1 MFKKF
6 MDNLTN
12 ALGIT
17 SNKISELIKGSNQ
30 YINSV
35 ENVTKEIKKTVAA
48 LKGYAETETPSLG
61 QAVGSLASTFE
72 IIEKENTEKV
82 KRLREEY
89 IAPLNDLLIG
99 LQKLQTE
106 QDEAQKATRELE
118 KAEKHLNK
126 VQSKPKEKLKPN
138 EIQTA
143 ETELKAAK
151 DKAAKEEGDVKV
163 ATEDFNKVKL
173 ESMQTILKN
182 MVDIET
188 VFHKKILDSV
198 ATVKVKA
205 DAIKVEEESK
215 I

>member
-6 MDNLTN
+6 MDNLTS

-30 YINSV
+30 YTNAV
-35 ENVTKEIKKTVAA
+35 ENVTKEIKKTVVA
-48 LKGYAETETPSLG
+48 LKDYAETETPSLG

-72 IIEKENTEKV
+72 IIENENTEKV

-89 IAPLNDLLIG
+89 IAPLNDLLIIF
-99 LQKLQTE
+99 QKFQTE
-106 QDEAQKATRELE
+106 QSEAQKASKALE
-118 KAEKHLNK
+118 KAEKHLSK

-143 ETELKAAK
+143 ETELKTAK
-151 DKAAKEEGDVKV
+151 EKAAKEESDVKI
-163 ATEDFNKVKL
+163 ATEEFNKEKL
-173 ESMQTILKN
+173 ESMQKVLKN

-205 DAIKVEEESK
+205 EAIKIDEESK

>member
-1 MFKKF
+1 I
-6 MDNLTN
+6 N
-12 ALGIT
+12 A
-17 SNKISELIKGSNQ
+17 
-30 YINSV
+30 V
-35 ENVTKEIKKTVAA
+35 EDVTKEIKKTVAA

-72 IIEKENTEKV
+72 IIEKESTEKV
-82 KRLREEY
+82 KRLRGEY

-106 QDEAQKATRELE
+106 QDEAQKATKELE
-118 KAEKHLNK
+118 KAEKHLSK

-143 ETELKAAK
+143 EAELKAAK
-151 DKAAKEEGDVKV
+151 DKNAKEENDVKV
-163 ATEDFNKVKL
+163 ATEEFNKTKL
-173 ESMQTILKN
+173 ADMQTILKN

-205 DAIKVEEESK
+205 DAIKIEEESK

>member
-12 ALGIT
+12 AVGIT

-30 YINSV
+30 YINAE
-35 ENVTKEIKKTVAA
+35 ENVTREIKKTVAA
-48 LKGYAETETPSLG
+48 LKNYAETETPSLE
-61 QAVGSLASTFE
+61 QAVNSLASTYE
-72 IIEKENTEKV
+72 IIEKESTEKV
-82 KRLREEY
+82 KRLREEF

-106 QDEAQKATRELE
+106 QNEAQKATKELE

-143 ETELKAAK
+143 ETGLKT
-151 DKAAKEEGDVKV
+151 AKEKVIKEESDVKV
-163 ATEDFNKVKL
+163 ATEEFNKVKL
-173 ESMQTILKN
+173 ETMQKILKN
-182 MVDIET
+182 IVDIET

-205 DAIKVEEESK
+205 EAIDVTKESK